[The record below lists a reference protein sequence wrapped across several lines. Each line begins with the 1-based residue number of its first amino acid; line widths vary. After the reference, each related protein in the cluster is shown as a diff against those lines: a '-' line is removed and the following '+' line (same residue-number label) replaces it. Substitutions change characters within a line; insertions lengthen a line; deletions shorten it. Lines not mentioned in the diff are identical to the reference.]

1 MTKSSREC
9 YNRPPLGVE
18 RQRLDV
24 NQNPST
30 THRLAIVGYSL
41 DSISGHFIIQLGQLS
56 HRTPQKRGLQS
67 NWKLHTGPGGDTER
81 GLAVVTPLSFFQLVV
96 VSRDFERKVI
106 GEGGYHYMFGTTC
119 VFMKLME
126 CIWVGEGFNLVS
138 GHGGKKNRGSE
149 EWGGG
154 IQSSEKRMAQRSIL
168 EEIIKRR
175 VYLRKEG
182 RQRNAMWRGEEREFS
197 YWSKHSIKSE
207 KQEGRGME
215 KAFW

>member
-1 MTKSSREC
+1 M
-9 YNRPPLGVE
+9 
-18 RQRLDV
+18 

-96 VSRDFERKVI
+96 VRWDFERKVI
-106 GEGGYHYMFGTTC
+106 GKGGYHYMFGTTC

-154 IQSSEKRMAQRSIL
+154 NSKLWEENGTEEYTWGNNEEESIL
-168 EEIIKRR
+168 EK
-175 VYLRKEG
+175 
-182 RQRNAMWRGEEREFS
+182 RGETEKCNVKGRREGAQLL
-197 YWSKHSIKSE
+197 IKT
-207 KQEGRGME
+207 QH
-215 KAFW
+215 